1 MTDRRKKS
9 GRRSRATPVLRVK
22 PDGVEHAEI
31 PHRRDRRAGDRRKRP
46 R

>member
-9 GRRSRATPVLRVK
+9 DRRARATPVLRVK
-22 PDGVEHAEI
+22 PDGVERAEI
-31 PHRRDRRAGDRRKRP
+31 PHRRDRRAGERRKRP